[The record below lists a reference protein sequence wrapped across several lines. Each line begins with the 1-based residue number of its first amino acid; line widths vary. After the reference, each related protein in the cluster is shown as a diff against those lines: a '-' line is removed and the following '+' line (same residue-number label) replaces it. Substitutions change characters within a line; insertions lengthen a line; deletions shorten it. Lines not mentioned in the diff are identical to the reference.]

1 VKAGFVYI
9 MTNKNHTTLYTG
21 VTSNLPKRVQQ
32 HKESYYS
39 QSFTSRYN
47 LYILVYWES
56 FQEIGDATGREKQ
69 IKAGSRQK
77 KLDLINSINPDWKDL
92 TGDIESI
99 MDAF

>member
-1 VKAGFVYI
+1 MKAGFVYI

-47 LYILVYWES
+47 LYILLYWES
-56 FQEIGDATGREKQ
+56 FQEIGDATYREKQ

-77 KLDLINSINPDWKDL
+77 KLNLINSINPDWKDL
-92 TGDIESI
+92 AEDVEDI
-99 MDAF
+99 MDVL